1 MVAIHEKLV
10 IKIES
15 TCVFPQQMDAA
26 LALSVQSYLLT
37 QMDTLKQ

>member
-10 IKIES
+10 IKIKS
-15 TCVFPQQMDAA
+15 TCAFPQQMDAA
-26 LALSVQSYLLT
+26 LALSVRSYLLT